1 MTTHRAESR
10 TAASWPA
17 ARLLNTDT
25 AAAGRHRGFL
35 QPLVRMARSREWH
48 AFWCR
53 LGDAVDETTDIVI
66 AWATVVLAGIAV
78 VAAGAVIGFAGG
90 PVVAGAYVAAV
101 AVALALWMRV
111 GRRSS

>member
-1 MTTHRAESR
+1 MTTHRAASG
-10 TAASWPA
+10 TPASWPA
-17 ARLLNTDT
+17 ARLLTT
-25 AAAGRHRGFL
+25 GTVGGRHRGFL
-35 QPLVRMARSREWH
+35 RPLVRMARGGEWH

-101 AVALALWMRV
+101 AVAVALWVRA